1 MQNQA
6 YIFMVFILNGFLI
19 SILFDIFRILR
30 KSFKTNDIITYIQ
43 DILFWILTT
52 FIILYSIFKF
62 ANGELRIYLFIGIAI
77 GIAIYMLLFSKVFIK
92 INLFII

>member
-1 MQNQA
+1 MSDKMKNIIVTSLFM
-6 YIFMVFILNGFLI
+6 IFIFNGFLI

-30 KSFKTNDIITYIQ
+30 KSFKTNDFFTYTE

-62 ANGELRIYLFIGIAI
+62 ANGELRAFLFVRNWNRHSNIYA
-77 GIAIYMLLFSKVFIK
+77 YV
-92 INLFII
+92 